1 MKKTLCLILLAVFLL
16 VSSTVYAGGYGH
28 HGGGYRGYG
37 GGYYGG
43 HGGGYYGGHV
53 DTMAAMGGTGPITRW
68 GLPRQSSVRLLLWMP
83 LTAPV
88 PVIVMHHHLLF
99 TVMVTGKSREPGY
112 RALRSATGSTSIMTR
127 TVMSGCWGTGRNAR
141 GAGLLAGNKGLGTIN
156 KIILQQQPVI

>member
-1 MKKTLCLILLAVFLL
+1 MKKTLCLILLAAFLL

-43 HGGGYYGGHV
+43 HGGGYYGGT

-99 TVMVTGKSREPGY
+99 TVMVTGKSRGLGY

-141 GAGLLAGNKGLGTIN
+141 AARATGRKQGSGYS
-156 KIILQQQPVI
+156 KIK